1 MELIK
6 HEEKISVVE
15 YLILLNIFKYQ
26 TKEEITISELAI
38 KINREVT
45 NSIFQNVCK
54 NLVSLN
60 IFKFI
65 KSVGSAHLYIINY
78 NKLEDFIRQNYIY
91 QKTKEFVMKADP
103 LMNEL

>member
-6 HEEKISVVE
+6 QEEKISAVE
-15 YLILLNIFKYQ
+15 YLILMDIFKYQ

-38 KINREVT
+38 KINKEVT

-54 NLVSLN
+54 NLVLLN

-78 NKLEDFIRQNYIY
+78 SKLEIFIKQKYIY
-91 QKTKEFVMKADP
+91 QRTKEFIIKADP
-103 LMNEL
+103 LMNEV